1 VINQRWPQPGRPGD
15 LTDVE
20 ISCGADAAARLFGK
34 VGARPAWFGTPR
46 CDGTDNGRPLYRER
60 YVGREE
66 ETSEIGGDEE
76 LRRSTGDEERSG
88 ASGWDDDVA

>member
-1 VINQRWPQPGRPGD
+1 MPQRGCSERSAPARPG
-15 LTDVE
+15 LEHTDVME
-20 ISCGADAAARLFGK
+20 QIMG
-34 VGARPAWFGTPR
+34 
-46 CDGTDNGRPLYRER
+46 GRYRER

-66 ETSEIGGDEE
+66 ETPEAGGDEE